1 MAHIDLPQ
9 GMPGI
14 LGPLR
19 MYPETE
25 KPLSE
30 LTQVLLRG
38 PSSLTAAEREL
49 IATYVSS
56 QNRCIFCANAHG
68 ATARHLLGDDAAVEA
83 KVRSDFR
90 QAPISNRLK
99 ALIAIAGKV
108 QADGRSVTTE
118 DVEQAREAGA
128 DDRAIH
134 DTVLIAATFCMF
146 NRYVDGLAAWTP
158 DQPEVYEQIGR
169 TLAEHGYAEGTASF
183 GP

>member
-19 MYPETE
+19 MYPDTE
-25 KPLSE
+25 KPISE
-30 LTQVLLRG
+30 LTHVLLRG
-38 PSSLTAAEREL
+38 PSSLTPAEREL
-49 IATYVSS
+49 IATYVSY
-56 QNRCIFCANAHG
+56 QNHCTFCTKAHG

-83 KVRSDFR
+83 QVRTDFR
-90 QAPISNRLK
+90 QAPISEKLK
-99 ALIAIAGKV
+99 ALIAIADKV
-108 QADGRSVTTE
+108 QAGGHSVTSE
-118 DVEQAREAGA
+118 DVERAREAGA

-146 NRYVDGLAAWTP
+146 NRYVDGLATWAP
-158 DQPEVYEQIGR
+158 EQPEVYDQIGR
-169 TLAEHGYAEGTASF
+169 TLAERGYAAGTASF

>member
-56 QNRCIFCANAHG
+56 QNHCTFCTNAHG
-68 ATARHLLGDDAAVEA
+68 AIARHLLGDDATVEA
-83 KVRSDFR
+83 EVRSDFR
-90 QAPISNRLK
+90 QAPISDRLK

-118 DVEQAREAGA
+118 DVEQARDAGA

-158 DQPEVYEQIGR
+158 EQPEVYEQIGR
-169 TLAEHGYAEGTASF
+169 ALAERGYAEGSASF

>member
-30 LTQVLLRG
+30 LTHALLRG

-49 IATYVSS
+49 IATYVSC
-56 QNRCIFCANAHG
+56 QNHCTFCTNAHG

-83 KVRSDFR
+83 EVRADFR
-90 QAPISNRLK
+90 QATISERLK
-99 ALIAIAGKV
+99 ALIVIADKV

-118 DVEQAREAGA
+118 DVERARAAGA

-146 NRYVDGLAAWTP
+146 NRYVDGLATWSP
-158 DQPEVYEQIGR
+158 EQPEIYDRIGR
-169 TLAEHGYAEGTASF
+169 TLAERGYAEGPASF